1 MSKLLPHRRARR
13 LLAVLVA
20 LGLAATGLTVLN
32 LPVSAA
38 EEVTVDLYD
47 DGIVAPFGD
56 YSWGEVDYVSSTEVA
71 DGSVAMAATL
81 GPWEG
86 LYLGTGEAV
95 SIPLDGELRFAVH
108 GGSNPDARLQVQL
121 VGVGGGQGPAV
132 VVDAPGGTWTDV
144 AIPLA
149 DLGGF
154 GQIQGLWWQESQGAA
169 LSTIYVDSVSI
180 VGITTP
186 TGGGDGSGSGSNP
199 AATGPGLAVSFD
211 QHTVVRSVTDPYTDV
226 TTDQA
231 IAFPHP
237 ISVDVYGMNFA
248 PDALREELDV
258 PVNRWGGNAVERYN
272 HKLGTTS
279 LGNDWY
285 FAISADEGDTDHA
298 FESGN
303 QADGTDSIITIPLM
317 GYVAGPAGTCSFPTD
332 DRFGAPNNAGQQDS
346 TITHWLDSSVMCGNG
361 YRNGEFL
368 GAVDP
373 SITSIAVDE
382 SWAREWVA
390 ALVAQ
395 HGTAADGGV
404 EYYAM
409 GNEPGL
415 WHSTHGDIRPAPIP
429 RAEIIARNLSYGMAV
444 KSVDPTASVIG
455 PVSWSGHSYYVTRD
469 ELLDGRYPGVL
480 PTFLAD
486 YLGAMAAAE
495 AQTGDRVLD
504 TLAVNFYDDRVYGGG
519 SDELRLEAT
528 RQLWDPGYAPADWW
542 VTRDF
547 LKGDG
552 SAVIPRLQS
561 LIDANYPGTDLA
573 ITEYNFGAPETVA
586 GGLAQ
591 ADALGIMGREGLDMA
606 TVWEP
611 YADWLN
617 MSVEQF
623 SNRPIIHAFRLY
635 RNYDG
640 QGGRFGDVSL
650 HATSSDEGAVSI
662 YAAERS
668 ADGAL
673 TLMVINKSTTAQAS
687 ALDLGGRTG
696 TAEAYRFSGADLNG
710 VQPVGDVAI
719 GADTVLQLPARSAT
733 LLVLSADG
741 GSPVEPPAPPTT
753 TTTAPSTTTEAPTT
767 TAPETTTTSVD
778 AGGPVEPTVTVPV
791 PVPTISTTSPETID
805 VAPPTVAP
813 TTTEAPPDTSA
824 PPTTAPPAVDPT
836 PDPAPPAVPPV
847 VDTGAEQ
854 PSVGD
859 GARLIGAPST
869 VAEGGLFDSNDTTW
883 VWSEG
888 GPVTLDRGLYVNR
901 VEEGTFN
908 GHSDADAYIPA
919 GTTVCSY
926 QVLADRL
933 DDRGRLTGSLT
944 FTESEVIGIFYRKTD
959 LRRSAFLGSP
969 EQTKPAPLER
979 SDRVTLSSD
988 GSSITLSWDVF
999 LLRGLDGMR
1008 VLTTC

>member
-1 MSKLLPHRRARR
+1 M
-13 LLAVLVA
+13 AVLVA

-56 YSWGEVDYVSSTEVA
+56 YSWGQVDYVSSTEVA

-86 LYLGTGEAV
+86 LYLGTSEIVG
-95 SIPLDGELRFAVH
+95 IPLDGELRFAVH
-108 GGSNPDARLQVQL
+108 GGTNAAAQVQVQL
-121 VGVGGGQGPAV
+121 VGVGGQGPAV
-132 VVDAPGGTWTDV
+132 PVDVPAGGWTEVV
-144 AIPLA
+144 IPLA

-169 LSTIYVDSVSI
+169 LSTVYVDRVSI
-180 VGITTP
+180 VGTTTP
-186 TGGGDGSGSGSNP
+186 TGGGDGSGFGSTL
-199 AATGPGLAVSFD
+199 AATGPSLAVSFGE
-211 QHTVVRSVTDPYTDV
+211 HTVVRSVTDPYTNV

-231 IAFPHP
+231 VAFPHP

-279 LGNDWY
+279 LGLDWY
-285 FAISADEGDTDHA
+285 FATSVDEGDTDHA

-303 QADGTDSIITIPLM
+303 QADGTASIITIPLM
-317 GYVAGPAGTCSFPTD
+317 GYVAGPAGTCSYPTD
-332 DRFGAPNNAGQQDS
+332 DRFGQQHNAGQQDS
-346 TITHWLDSSVMCGNG
+346 TITHWLDPSVTCGNG
-361 YRNGEFL
+361 HRNGEFL

-373 SITSIAVDE
+373 SITSLAVDE
-382 SWAREWVA
+382 SWAREWVGE
-390 ALVAQ
+390 LVAA
-395 HGTAADGGV
+395 HGTAAEGGV

-415 WHSTHGDIRPAPIP
+415 WHHTHGDIRANPIP

-444 KSVDPTASVIG
+444 KSVDPAASVIG

-469 ELLDGRYPGVL
+469 ELVNGQYPGVL

-495 AQTGDRVLD
+495 SQTGDRVLD

-528 RQLWDPGYAPADWW
+528 RQLWDPTYAPADWW

-573 ITEYNFGAPETVA
+573 ITEYNFGAPESVA

-617 MSVEQF
+617 MSVEEF

-640 QGGRFGDVSL
+640 QGGQFGDVSL
-650 HATSSDEGAVSI
+650 HASSSDEGAVSI

-673 TLMVINKSTTAQAS
+673 TVMVINKSTSAQAS
-687 ALDLGGRTG
+687 ALDLDGRTG
-696 TAEAYRFSGADLNG
+696 TAEAYRFSGADLDG
-710 VQPVGDVAI
+710 VAAIDDVTI
-719 GADTVLQLPARSAT
+719 GADTVLELPARSAT
-733 LLVLSADG
+733 LLVLPADG
-741 GSPVEPPAPPTT
+741 GVPVEPPTPPTT
-753 TTTAPSTTTEAPTT
+753 STTVPPSSSTPPPSTTAAPSTTTTT
-767 TAPETTTTSVD
+767 VD
-778 AGGPVEPTVTVPV
+778 AGGPVAPPL
-791 PVPTISTTSPETID
+791 
-805 VAPPTVAP
+805 PPTVAP
-813 TTTEAPPDTSA
+813 
-824 PPTTAPPAVDPT
+824 PADDLD
-836 PDPAPPAVPPV
+836 PDPDPSTGLPPV
-847 VDTGAEQ
+847 VDTGVEQ
-854 PSVGD
+854 PTVGA
-859 GARLIGAPST
+859 GTRLVGAPAT
-869 VAEGGLFDSNDTTW
+869 VAEGGVFDSNDTTW

-888 GPVTLDRGLYVNR
+888 GPITLARGLDVNR
-901 VEEGTFN
+901 VDEGTFN
-908 GHSDADAYIPA
+908 GRYDADTYLPA

-926 QVLADRL
+926 RMLADRA
-933 DDRGRLTGSLT
+933 DDRGRLTGSMT
-944 FTESEVIGIFYRKTD
+944 FVESEVIGIIYRRTD
-959 LRRSAFLGSP
+959 LRRAAFLSP
-969 EQTKPAPLER
+969 SAQDRLAPLER
-979 SDRVTLSSD
+979 ADRLSLTTD
-988 GSSITLSWDVF
+988 GSTTTLRWDLYLVG
-999 LLRGLDGMR
+999 GLDGIR
-1008 VLTTC
+1008 VLTSC